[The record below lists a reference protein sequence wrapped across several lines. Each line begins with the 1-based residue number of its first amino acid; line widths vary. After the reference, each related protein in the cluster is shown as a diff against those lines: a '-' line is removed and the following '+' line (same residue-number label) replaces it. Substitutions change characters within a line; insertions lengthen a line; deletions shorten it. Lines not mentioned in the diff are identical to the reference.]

1 VETEGTP
8 DGRPAVCVVV
18 VRETA
23 AIEFALNI
31 RRAVFIAEQ
40 GVTEE
45 EEIDAYDGDPQHV
58 TSAIHVVAYFGGQ
71 PAATGRL
78 LLDASGQ
85 NAHIGRIAVL
95 REHRRRGLGRAVMLA
110 LEDEAR
116 SRGYRGVTIAAQI
129 QAIPFYESLGYIAY
143 GDVFLDARIEH
154 RMMERSL

>member
-1 VETEGTP
+1 MRLVI
-8 DGRPAVCVVV
+8 

-23 AIEFALNI
+23 APEDALSV
-31 RRAVFIAEQ
+31 RRTVFVGEQ
-40 GVTEE
+40 GVSEE
-45 EEIDAYDGDPQHV
+45 EEIDAYDGDSRHV
-58 TSAIHVVAYFGGQ
+58 ALAIHVVAYLDGR
-71 PAATGRL
+71 PVATGRL
-78 LLDASGQ
+78 LLDASTDA

-95 REHRRRGLGRAVMLA
+95 REHRRRGLGTAVMLA

-154 RMMERSL
+154 RMMERPL